1 MPNISKDFLQTLY
14 YLAVE
19 SLIQDL
25 TEEEKKKVPS
35 FDDFVNSL
43 VITKKKIKIK
53 KKMMPRGEGTRH
65 SFIDRESSYTMED
78 GRPRCLARI
87 RNDRCGGQ
95 CTKSVHESSRNN
107 LCLKHEK
114 KLTDKKQLEYG
125 YITEKRC
132 NNRPGGNTRPWK
144 NTDEEENNLIGVLK

>member
-1 MPNISKDFLQTLY
+1 MNDHEFTLFKEYVAEWVNKDKQIKDY
-14 YLAVE
+14 
-19 SLIQDL
+19 QD
-25 TEEEKKKVPS
+25 
-35 FDDFVNSL
+35 
-43 VITKKKIKIK
+43 KIKIK
-53 KKMMPRGEGTRH
+53 KGMLPRGEGTRH

>member
-53 KKMMPRGEGTRH
+53 N
-65 SFIDRESSYTMED
+65 F
-78 GRPRCLARI
+78 
-87 RNDRCGGQ
+87 
-95 CTKSVHESSRNN
+95 
-107 LCLKHEK
+107 
-114 KLTDKKQLEYG
+114 QL
-125 YITEKRC
+125 
-132 NNRPGGNTRPWK
+132 
-144 NTDEEENNLIGVLK
+144 